1 MLIYLKDNNTLCVDD
16 FQFRCSIGKNKLKK
30 NKVEGDKSTPVGKFR
45 LKYLYYRKDRIKKI
59 STKIKKKIIKKN
71 LGWCNDI
78 KNTKYNRPIII
89 NKKISHEKMFRYDG
103 KYDLVLVLDYNM
115 KKTISGKG
123 SAIFIHITN
132 DYSPTAGC
140 IALSRKDLIILLKI
154 ISKNTNILIN

>member
-78 KNTKYNRPIII
+78 KDTKYNRPIII
-89 NKKISHEKMFRYDG
+89 NKKISHEKMFRYDR

-132 DYSPTAGC
+132 NYSPTAGC

>member
-59 STKIKKKIIKKN
+59 STKIKKIIIKKN

-115 KKTISGKG
+115 NKTIAGKG

-132 DYSPTAGC
+132 NYSPTAGC
-140 IALSRKDLIILLKI
+140 IALSRKDLIILLKV

>member
-1 MLIYLKDNNTLCVDD
+1 MLIYLKNNNILCVDD

-30 NKVEGDKSTPVGKFR
+30 NKVEGDQSTPVGKFR

-59 STKIKKKIIKKN
+59 PTKLKKKIIKKN

-115 KKTISGKG
+115 KKTIAGKG

-132 DYSPTAGC
+132 NYSPTAGC

>member
-30 NKVEGDKSTPVGKFR
+30 NKVEGDKSTPVGKFE

-59 STKIKKKIIKKN
+59 STKIIKKIIKKN

-78 KNTKYNRPIII
+78 KNTKYNKPIII

-115 KKTISGKG
+115 KKTIPGKG

-132 DYSPTAGC
+132 NYSPTAGC